1 MIFFV
6 LLQIS
11 IFVFGGERREGEPS
25 RDNIPCNSL
34 ADAVNLPCARSHSNA
49 LKLDAVLVDQCF
61 TQCFVAGRGEKREGR
76 EGREGR
82 GHGGQPT
89 VIFRG

>member
-11 IFVFGGERREGEPS
+11 FFVFGGERR
-25 RDNIPCNSL
+25 CNSL